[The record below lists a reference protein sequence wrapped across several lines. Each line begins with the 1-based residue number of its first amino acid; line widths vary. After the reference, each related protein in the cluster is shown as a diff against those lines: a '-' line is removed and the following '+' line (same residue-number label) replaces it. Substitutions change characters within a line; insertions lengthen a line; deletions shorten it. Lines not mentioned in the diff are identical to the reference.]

1 MLVFTHKN
9 ARELGEALIEACD
22 IIEGDSALELV
33 TVEKFGPKF
42 VVVENDECVDDTVV
56 AITREKDKTRR
67 VHPLVT
73 FVKGI
78 YLHLWYCSGTTTLVM

>member
-22 IIEGDSALELV
+22 IIEGDSALV

-56 AITREKDKTRR
+56 AITREKDKTSLQSNNITR
-67 VHPLVT
+67 VRK
-73 FVKGI
+73 FGNAR
-78 YLHLWYCSGTTTLVM
+78 G

>member
-56 AITREKDKTRR
+56 AITREKDKTSLQSNNITRAR
-67 VHPLVT
+67 K
-73 FVKGI
+73 FGNAR
-78 YLHLWYCSGTTTLVM
+78 G

>member
-56 AITREKDKTRR
+56 AITREKDKTSLQSNNITR
-67 VHPLVT
+67 VRK
-73 FVKGI
+73 FGNAR
-78 YLHLWYCSGTTTLVM
+78 G

>member
-42 VVVENDECVDDTVV
+42 VVVENDECVDGTVV
-56 AITREKDKTRR
+56 AITREKDKTSLQSNNITR
-67 VHPLVT
+67 VRK
-73 FVKGI
+73 FGNAR
-78 YLHLWYCSGTTTLVM
+78 G

>member
-42 VVVENDECVDDTVV
+42 VVVENDECVDGTVV
-56 AITREKDKTRR
+56 AVTREEDKTSLQSNTITRVRKFGNAR
-67 VHPLVT
+67 
-73 FVKGI
+73 G
-78 YLHLWYCSGTTTLVM
+78 